1 MSNKKEQ
8 FVYPNAMLRASRTKF
23 PFRSTHKTTMRHG
36 GLYPIQVIECMPGD
50 TFDLNIA
57 SLIRMSN
64 PIVPI
69 MSNIEMHVAAYFI
82 PWRLIFPEYEQFEG
96 VNKTGSWYN
105 SNNADVELPI
115 IKNLGPY
122 QQGNFLQ
129 NTEPESLL
137 SYLGVSYGANY
148 GYQGPQQD
156 LTADKIAILPNA
168 LSVRAYHRVWDE
180 HYRNANVTAPI
191 FNAQSMLL
199 GYNCGITTSSSQA
212 DCEVLFDSNNNSL
225 GIHKVCKLPDVYTKS
240 LPAPQRGPS
249 VEFLPELIN
258 VGGILTQ
265 SSGDLPNDAVHIDS
279 PSGVV
284 AAGDFLNLVSSND
297 EVPIVAS
304 FAGISRTINDLRL
317 MFQIQKYEEK
327 DARYGLKDLNDK
339 YLGHFG
345 VRSPDA
351 TIQKTQYLGE
361 VNFHINIEQVLSTAG
376 AADDSSSKLGQPGA
390 NSVTAGK
397 GDLGVVSICERGY
410 IMIVAAARHE
420 RTYSNGMAPYLLHHK
435 LYDLYDPLFANIGE
449 MPVKRILLGDV
460 QNGTDVFGYQEPFWE
475 YRFELDRVSGWL
487 NPSVQNSLDYWTLA
501 DDFSSGAPLLNNK
514 FIYEDRTNIARALVT
529 GSNGPDY
536 ICDFYFAHTAV
547 REMPL
552 FGIPGLVDHH

>member
-1 MSNKKEQ
+1 MSKKKEQ

-82 PWRLIFPEYEQFEG
+82 PWRLVFPEYEQFEG

-105 SNNADVELPI
+105 SNNADIELPV
-115 IKNLGPY
+115 IKVLGPY

-148 GYQGPQQD
+148 GYKGPQQD
-156 LTADKIAILPNA
+156 LTPDKVAILPNA
-168 LSVRAYHRVWDE
+168 LAVRSYHRLWDE

-191 FNAQSMLL
+191 FNAQSMLQ

-249 VEFLPELIN
+249 VEFLPETLPVSVFGDPDIDPGQTATLEF
-258 VGGILTQ
+258 GGLTY
-265 SSGDLPNDAVHIDS
+265 SYEGD
-279 PSGVV
+279 
-284 AAGDFLNLVSSND
+284 DFLGLTANGGED
-297 EVPIVAS
+297 IHVA
-304 FAGISRTINDLRL
+304 FRGVSRTINDLRL

-327 DARYGLKDLNDK
+327 DARYGLRDLNDK

-475 YRFELDRVSGWL
+475 YRFEPDRVSGWL